1 MIKKQFL
8 RFIVVGL
15 VSTSISY
22 SAFFIAL
29 RLFFVQYLLSSCI
42 GFVVGVFVGFSL
54 NKNWTFS
61 SKTIQS
67 KKIIIGYFSVYVV
80 SLLINLIF
88 LRVTVGE
95 FSMMPEISNFLA
107 ICITTC
113 TNFIGIKFFVFK
125 K

>member
-67 KKIIIGYFSVYVV
+67 KKIIIGYFSVYVL
-80 SLLINLIF
+80 SLIHI
-88 LRVTVGE
+88 
-95 FSMMPEISNFLA
+95 
-107 ICITTC
+107 
-113 TNFIGIKFFVFK
+113 
-125 K
+125 